1 MEESVVGFSFSK
13 DIVCTNDDD
22 DDDDDNDKCD
32 GAL

>member
-22 DDDDDNDKCD
+22 DDDDNDICD